1 MVSGRSD
8 LNAYNQSSHI
18 QIRLSRTFLFGWEG
32 RRLAQTTCLN
42 CKKVVPPGPLLPEG

>member
-18 QIRLSRTFLFGWEG
+18 QIRLSRTFFVRLGGKKAGTNNLFELQEG
-32 RRLAQTTCLN
+32 CTT
-42 CKKVVPPGPLLPEG
+42 